1 MFLFAAQ
8 QSCCAPIESSRN
20 GALGILRGAWNVLM
34 IVVMTDPGSILVV
47 GDLQGCLDPFE
58 RLLDAARAAGW
69 AGPLWI
75 AGDLINRGPDSVGVL
90 RRLIREPD
98 CVAILGNHDLAFLA
112 VAAGV
117 RSPKRGDTLDALLA
131 APDRD
136 DLIDWLRARPLAHF
150 EAGHLMVHAGVDPRW
165 TVQQTLDAA
174 AEVQAV
180 LRSDG
185 WCDFMRHMWGNA
197 PEQWR
202 DDLQGW
208 DRLRAIVNVLTRL
221 RFCTPAGRLDFDTKD
236 GALSSP
242 PGMLPWFDIPRRAT
256 GGVPVV
262 FGHWSTVGLI
272 ERPNLIGLDTGCV
285 WGQALTGCI
294 LNADWTQ
301 RRFVQV
307 PCAAGG
313 R

>member
-1 MFLFAAQ
+1 M
-8 QSCCAPIESSRN
+8 
-20 GALGILRGAWNVLM
+20 
-34 IVVMTDPGSILVV
+34 V

-75 AGDLINRGPDSVGVL
+75 AGDLINRGPDSIGVL
-90 RRLIREPD
+90 RRLMREPD

-136 DLIDWLRARPLAHF
+136 ELIDWLRSRPLAHCA
-150 EAGHLMVHAGVDPRW
+150 AGHLMVHAGVDPRW
-165 TVQQTLDAA
+165 SVPQTLAAA

-180 LRSDG
+180 LSGPDWRE
-185 WCDFMRHMWGNA
+185 FMRRMWGNT
-197 PEQWR
+197 PDQWHAE
-202 DDLQGW
+202 LQGW
-208 DRLRAIVNVLTRL
+208 DRLRAIVNLLTRA
-221 RFCTPAGRLDFDTKD
+221 RFCTPDGRLDFDAKD

-256 GGVPVV
+256 GGVPVI

-272 ERPNLIGLDTGCV
+272 DRPNLIGLDTGCV
-285 WGQALTGCI
+285 WGQILTGCI
-294 LNADWTQ
+294 LHADWTK
-301 RRFVQV
+301 RRFLQV
-307 PCAAGG
+307 PCAAA
-313 R
+313 